1 MEKKKFK
8 IGIMGSIRG
17 RFVIACEKYL
27 SDEMEVTA
35 LLENSEANLEEWR
48 KSGEYKENI
57 KVYSDFDEFID
68 SGIDAVILCNTFH
81 EHYTYAMKAM
91 EKGIAVLS
99 ETTAAPSLGAC
110 VELIECAERTKTKY
124 MLGANC
130 VYFRA
135 VQKIKQEV
143 ESGKYGAAVYAEAE
157 YCHPIPIGSTVNG
170 MQKAP
175 DPENV
180 HWRTV
185 LPRCYYNMHD
195 LGPIL
200 YIMGKRPV
208 RVVGKAIVRDDAT
221 KTFVNF
227 DRCLCLVELEDGSV
241 INYSGCTGVG
251 ALSKWYRVD
260 CKDGSVESVRH
271 NTPEDK
277 ILINP
282 HNSPTQEDLGWD
294 VLEILT
300 DEDKKR
306 FLGNENVD
314 SLPHNGVDFFL
325 MLHFLKY
332 LRGESEPAFDVYRAV
347 DLSVTAI
354 VSWYSILSGSKEL
367 DIPDLRKPEDREKVR
382 GDYRMPFVKRLADQ
396 TLPSAYIRG
405 TDFEIG
411 F

>member
-1 MEKKKFK
+1 MQNKKFK

-35 LLENSEANLEEWR
+35 LLENSEENLKDWR
-48 KSGEYKENI
+48 GSGEYKESI

-110 VELIECAERTKTKY
+110 VELVECAERTGAKY

-135 VQKIKQEV
+135 VQKIKQEI

-157 YCHPIPIGSTVNG
+157 YCHPIPIGCSVNG
-170 MQKAP
+170 MQNAP

-180 HWRTV
+180 HWRTT

-195 LGPIL
+195 LGPL
-200 YIMGKRPV
+200 FYIMGKKPV
-208 RVVGKAIVRDDAT
+208 RVLGKAMVREDAI

-227 DRCLCLVELEDGSV
+227 DRGICLVELEDGSV

-251 ALSKWYRVD
+251 ALSKWYRID
-260 CKDGSVESVRH
+260 CKEGTVESVRH
-271 NTPEDK
+271 NTAEDK
-277 ILINP
+277 ILTNP
-282 HNSPTQEDLGWD
+282 HDTPTQEDLGWD

-300 DEDKKR
+300 DEDTKKCIAL
-306 FLGNENVD
+306 FI
-314 SLPHNGVDFFL
+314 
-325 MLHFLKY
+325 K
-332 LRGESEPAFDVYRAV
+332 A
-347 DLSVTAI
+347 
-354 VSWYSILSGSKEL
+354 
-367 DIPDLRKPEDREKVR
+367 LRKHK
-382 GDYRMPFVKRLADQ
+382 F
-396 TLPSAYIRG
+396 
-405 TDFEIG
+405 
-411 F
+411 